1 MNSAG
6 FDPARDVPLLE
17 RTPALLHAWLAG
29 LDQAWLETRE
39 AHDTWTPR
47 EVLGHL
53 AHGEE
58 TDWIP
63 RARRLLEHGER
74 LAFEPFDRTAQERRF
89 ADWSAQRLLDH
100 FAALRED
107 SLAALRG
114 LPPTPENLART
125 GRHPEFGRVTL
136 DQLLCTWVVHDQAH
150 VAQIARALAR
160 RHARDVGP
168 WSAYI
173 GLLSRP

>member
-1 MNSAG
+1 MSATG

-17 RTPALLHAWLAG
+17 RTPELLRVWLAN
-29 LDQAWLETRE
+29 LDEAWLEARE
-39 AHDTWTPR
+39 APDAWTPR
-47 EVLGHL
+47 EVVGHL
-53 AHGEE
+53 VHGEE

-89 ADWSAQRLLDH
+89 ADWSVLRLLER
-100 FAALRED
+100 FARLRSENLAALRE
-107 SLAALRG
+107 
-114 LPPTPENLART
+114 LPPSPENLART
-125 GRHPEFGRVTL
+125 GTHPALGRVTL

-168 WSAYI
+168 WAAYI
-173 GLLSRP
+173 GLLTRP